1 MLKTVRNHETKAWAA
16 GLSSPKNR
24 ARIAVPYG
32 KPGSSCHA
40 SQVCSNALSASLA
53 ERGLCRKVPKPPVTP
68 SALSCNFSVS
78 QVDVVAPTYQPSK
91 AELDED
97 MRVWATFE
105 EAVEA
110 LTQPVKVRYIPRP
123 NRRPE

>member
-1 MLKTVRNHETKAWAA
+1 M
-16 GLSSPKNR
+16 
-24 ARIAVPYG
+24 
-32 KPGSSCHA
+32 
-40 SQVCSNALSASLA
+40 
-53 ERGLCRKVPKPPVTP
+53 KVPKPPVTP

-97 MRVWATFE
+97 MRVRATFE

-110 LTQPVKVRYIPRP
+110 LTQPEKVRYIPRP
-123 NRRPE
+123 KRRPE